1 MAEPLPTT
9 EAIPSSCTFAPI
21 PAVLKAL
28 AAGKMVVLVDD
39 EDRENEGDLVCA
51 AQFVTPQIIN
61 FMLREARGV
70 LCAALTPEDC
80 QRLALYPQAIYNTA
94 PLGTAFTVSVDA
106 HRRFGITTGVSAA
119 ERAKTIAV
127 LIDPKAS
134 PDDLCRPGHINPLR
148 ARPGGVLERAGQTEG
163 SVDLAR
169 LAGLYPAGV
178 IIEIMAEDGSM
189 ARRPQLETFCQRHNL
204 LMCSIAD
211 LIAYRLQ
218 QESLVKRIAW
228 QPLATRFG
236 EFTLHVYEMVNDPL
250 VHLALCC
257 GGVGD
262 LDPTGRQVI
271 PQLEPVLVRM
281 HSEHL
286 LGDVF
291 GASLTA
297 SGRELHVSLQMIQ
310 AAGKGVV
317 VYLRQE
323 SRGLALLSRLAELR
337 QLQGGNTSAIDNPP
351 EAWTERSHSTR
362 QDFGIGAQIL
372 RDLGLTQLRI
382 LTNRPKKLYGLEGF
396 GLTVVE
402 QLPIPLEHL
411 STPT

>member
-1 MAEPLPTT
+1 MAEPLPGT
-9 EAIPSSCTFAPI
+9 ESSAAPHLFAPV
-21 PAVLKAL
+21 AEVLKAL

-51 AQFVTPQIIN
+51 AESITPQIIN

-70 LCAALTPEDC
+70 LCAALTPKDC

-189 ARRPQLETFCQRHNL
+189 ARRPQLETFCRRHNL

-218 QESLVKRIAW
+218 QESLVKRIAS

-262 LDPTGRQVI
+262 LDPIRRQSI
-271 PQLEPVLVRM
+271 PQSDPVLVRM

-291 GASLTA
+291 GASFTA
-297 SGRELHVSLQMIQ
+297 SGSELHMSLQMIQ
-310 AAGKGVV
+310 AARKGAV

-337 QLQGGNTSAIDNPP
+337 QLQGSANSVMDSLP
-351 EAWTERSHSTR
+351 AAFTEVSHSTR

-402 QLPIPLEHL
+402 QLPIPLPPDGAPE
-411 STPT
+411 